1 MANKIKEIK
10 NFFSGII
17 SSFSSSDI
25 KDDAASYS
33 SNIDS
38 VNKDGVLK
46 GIKGSSIV
54 DIPVE
59 VDANIAIT
67 LEAEDNKFDLIYI
80 DAEDGSVKI
89 IEDLYGK
96 KTITSPANASSVGFP
111 AQTIEAKN
119 DKVYVGYGKS
129 FPPKIL
135 YKTSH
140 KPFSESDS
148 NGNVWRYEDSSVY
161 DFNLLNSS
169 FNIDRFVGVN
179 FDQDNDM
186 KSGIGIRYD
195 HKDVYFINFNG
206 TFNNTKDLFDLSSGS
221 KISLGTNENG
231 KGKLQGAACDICP
244 ANVKERFDVGTSEEP
259 YAFWVLMNSS
269 VDSESTNNFTQIQNV
284 WFFHINGFYKL

>member
-67 LEAEDNKFDLIYI
+67 LEAEDDKFDLIYI
-80 DAEDGSVKI
+80 DAEDGAVKI

-129 FPPKIL
+129 IPPKIL

-140 KPFSESDS
+140 KPFSESDA
-148 NGNVWRYEDSSVY
+148 NENVWRYEDSSVY
-161 DFNLLNSS
+161 DSNLLNSS
-169 FNIDRFVGVN
+169 FNIDRFIGVEYN
-179 FDQDNDM
+179 KDNNL
-186 KSGIGIRYD
+186 KSAIGIRYD

-206 TFNNTKDLFDLSSGS
+206 QFSNSLDLYDLSAGS
-221 KISLGTNENG
+221 KISLGTNQNG
-231 KGKLQGAACDICP
+231 KNKLQGAACDICP
-244 ANVKERFDVGTSEEP
+244 ADVKERFDNNTIEYS
-259 YAFWVLMNSS
+259 FWVLMNGS
-269 VDSESTNNFTQIQNV
+269 VDSE
-284 WFFHINGFYKL
+284 